1 MLRDVSRVDMRTSI
15 LGQEV
20 SFPVCVGATAMQK
33 MAHGDGELATVR
45 GWFTHYTHTSGD
57 TWGLTCM
64 SNLSFRQV
72 RYLYDVKHVVYH

>member
-1 MLRDVSRVDMRTSI
+1 MLRDVSKVDMRTSI

-45 GWFTHYTHTSGD
+45 GWFTHYTYTSGHQSME
-57 TWGLTCM
+57 T
-64 SNLSFRQV
+64 
-72 RYLYDVKHVVYH
+72 YVKPQPLPSQIPV